1 MSTQRVE
8 LCQPSDLPELFERFA
23 DWYRFNPRMRE
34 RDYFDWQF
42 KYAPMRLAD
51 GEFDF
56 LVLRGND
63 EIVGCLGFAGFEFRS
78 DGVINIGG
86 WTHNWYAPDRR
97 DGGLALMFRF
107 MELVDNR
114 FIFRFNEN
122 TARVLSLLRVPMIA
136 AVPRWW
142 AVTNAEHAAD
152 LFQLEASDRAVVFR
166 SAAGMKRIDARQRI
180 HSVDRFDQDEEFTLT
195 HFAGALNG
203 ALRTGKYLNWRY
215 LDIPGHR
222 YHAIRGDQG
231 MGIYRVEAIMNHDVS
246 VIRIVEWTFDDDEC
260 GAALVSILTDHND
273 AKPIMLDFHCASRLP
288 ARGLERVGFMPQS
301 ATTKPMPDLFRPM
314 NYSGGHALALDF
326 PPHRTARAI
335 DLDRWYITAGDS
347 DVDRVKL

>member
-1 MSTQRVE
+1 MSAQRVN
-8 LCQPSDLPELFERFA
+8 LCQATDLPELFGRFA
-23 DWYRFNPRMRE
+23 EWYRFNPRMQE
-34 RDYFDWQF
+34 RNYFDWQF
-42 KYAPMRLAD
+42 RDTPHRLAD

-56 LVLRGND
+56 LILREND
-63 EIVGCLGFAGFEFRS
+63 KIVGCLGFTGFEFRS
-78 DGVINIGG
+78 DGAINLGG

-122 TARVLSLLRVPMIA
+122 TARVFSLLRVPMIA

-142 AVTNAEHAAD
+142 AVTNADHAAD
-152 LFQLEASDRAVVFR
+152 LFRLESSDRVVVTR
-166 SAAGMKRIDARQRI
+166 SAAGMKRIDGARPI
-180 HSVDRFDQDEEFTLT
+180 HSVDRFDPEEEFTLT
-195 HFAGALNG
+195 HLTEGLNG
-203 ALRTGKYLNWRY
+203 VRRTGKYLNWRY

-222 YHAIRGDQG
+222 YHAIRGDRG
-231 MGIYRVEAIMNHDVS
+231 MGIHRVETIMDHDVS
-246 VIRIVEWTFDDDEC
+246 VIRIVEWTFDGDEC
-260 GAALVSILTDHND
+260 GAALASVLREHND
-273 AKPIMLDFHCASRLP
+273 TKPILLDFHCASSLP
-288 ARGLERVGFMPQS
+288 ARGLEQIGFMPQT

-326 PPHRTARAI
+326 PPHRTTRAI
-335 DLDRWYITAGDS
+335 DFDRWYITAGDS

>member
-1 MSTQRVE
+1 MCTQRVE
-8 LCQPSDLPELFERFA
+8 LCQSADLPELFERFA
-23 DWYRFNPRMRE
+23 EWYRFNPRMRE

-42 KYAPMRLAD
+42 KHAPTRLSG

-56 LVLRGND
+56 LLLREND
-63 EIVGCLGFAGFEFRS
+63 KIVGCLGFTGFEFRS
-78 DGVINIGG
+78 DGAINIGG
-86 WTHNWYAPDRR
+86 WTHNWYAPDQR
-97 DGGLALMFRF
+97 DGGLTLMFRF

-122 TARVLSLLRVPMIA
+122 TARVFSLLRVPMIV

-142 AVTNAEHAAD
+142 AVTDAFRAVD
-152 LFQLEASDRAVVFR
+152 IFQLEASSRAIVHR
-166 SAAGMKRIDARQRI
+166 SAAGMKQIEGTRKI
-180 HSVDRFDQDEEFTLT
+180 HSVDRFDPDEEFTLT
-195 HFAGALNG
+195 HLAEGLNG
-203 ALRTGKYLNWRY
+203 ARRTGKYLNWRY
-215 LDIPGHR
+215 LDIPRHR
-222 YHAIRGDQG
+222 YHAVRGERG
-231 MGIYRVEAIMNHDVS
+231 VGVYRVEAIMNHDVS

-260 GAALVSILTDHND
+260 GAALASLLTEHSD

-288 ARGLERVGFMPQS
+288 ARGLERFGFMSQS

-335 DLDRWYITAGDS
+335 DFDRWYITAGDS

>member
-1 MSTQRVE
+1 MSTQRVDI
-8 LCQPSDLPELFERFA
+8 CQASDLPELFERFA
-23 DWYRFNPRMRE
+23 EWYRFNPRMRE

-42 KYAPMRLAD
+42 RDAPTRLAD

-56 LVLRGND
+56 LLLREND
-63 EIVGCLGFAGFEFRS
+63 EIVGCLGFTGFEFRL
-78 DGVINIGG
+78 DGGINIGG

-122 TARVLSLLRVPMIA
+122 TARVFSLLRVPMIA

-142 AVTNAEHAAD
+142 AVTDADHAAD
-152 LFQLEASDRAVVFR
+152 LFQLEASDRAAVSR
-166 SAAGMKRIDARQRI
+166 SAASMERIDGTARI
-180 HSVDRFDQDEEFTLT
+180 HSVNRFDPDEEFTLT
-195 HFAGALNG
+195 HLAEGLNG
-203 ALRTGKYLNWRY
+203 ARRTGKYLNWRY
-215 LDIPGHR
+215 LDIPRHR
-222 YHAIRGDQG
+222 YHAIRGDRG
-231 MGIYRVEAIMNHDVS
+231 MGIYRVEIIMNHDVS
-246 VIRIVEWTFDDDEC
+246 VIRIVEWTFDDGEC
-260 GAALVSILTDHND
+260 GAALATLLRDHND

-288 ARGLERVGFMPQS
+288 ARSLERFGFTTQS

-326 PPHRTARAI
+326 PPHRTTRAI
-335 DLDRWYITAGDS
+335 DFDRWYITAGDS